1 MHFIPIP
8 IDGLHLAEFDSLPSP
23 RAEKRY
29 INRDRVQEIL
39 RCIRPDQDNRVLNSA
54 NGKPF
59 LHSADRSISISHSS
73 AWVAVYL
80 SDPRFVLG
88 VDVEQIGNK
97 ALRLHSRFCNRLE
110 QESLLKLDPDG
121 QLLAAHIIWSAKET
135 AYKIFEPVDSNFIER
150 FYCDLPP
157 VLPRSN
163 CLFDFMLTYSP
174 ISGAKQVVE
183 VKAWIDPRFVLTAA
197 QV

>member
-1 MHFIPIP
+1 MLFIPIP
-8 IDGLHLAEFDSLPSP
+8 IDGLYLAEFDSLPSP
-23 RAEKRY
+23 RTAKRS

-39 RCIRPDQDNRVLNSA
+39 SCARPDQDNRVINNA

-59 LHSADRSISISHSS
+59 LLSADRSISISHSS

-80 SDPRFVLG
+80 SDPRFTLG

-97 ALRLHSRFCNRLE
+97 ALRLHSRFCNRYE
-110 QESLLKLDPDG
+110 QESLLQLNLDE

-135 AYKIFEPVDSNFIER
+135 AYKIFEPEDANFIER

-157 VLPRSN
+157 VMPQAD
-163 CLFDFMLTYSP
+163 CLFDFMLTYTP
-174 ISGAKQVVE
+174 ISGAKQEIE
-183 VKAWIDPRFVLTAA
+183 VKAWIDPRFVLTIAR
-197 QV
+197 V